1 MKNFKYILSL
11 SLLVMFVFT
20 SCQDEDQEFG
30 DIIAPTNILIT
41 ADIVGVDA
49 TNPNGDGS
57 GTVNFSATADNAISY
72 KFVYNGIET
81 SSPSGKMTYNF
92 AVLGLTTY
100 TVTVVA
106 TGTAGV
112 ASSADIQVDVLS
124 TYSPPAELLEKLHG
138 TSTKT
143 WRIKSEKAGH
153 FGLGPVG
160 GQTPAEWFSAGVD
173 EKAGVGMYNDRYIF
187 NIDGTFTHI
196 TDGTNDTG
204 GDDPT
209 GDVFGRNGL
218 IDELGGTGG
227 TPNGDD
233 IENLPFDDYSE
244 SWFVTAPGGLETLTI
259 TSLGFIGYYTGG
271 NHTYQIFD
279 RSVPNELLLKT
290 TDGNSG
296 FDWWFIITSE

>member
-1 MKNFKYILSL
+1 MKKFNHLYIFLFSL
-11 SLLVMFVFT
+11 TILFQG
-20 SCQDEDQEFG
+20 CQDEDQEFG
-30 DIIAPTNILIT
+30 NIIAPSNIQIT

-72 KFVYNGIET
+72 KFVYNGAET
-81 SSPSGKMTYNF
+81 SSPSGRMSYDF
-92 AVLGLTTY
+92 AVLGLNTY

-106 TGTAGV
+106 SGTGG
-112 ASSADIQVDVLS
+112 ASSSASIQVEVLS
-124 TYSPPAELLEKLHG
+124 TYAPPADLLEKLHG
-138 TSTKT
+138 TTSKT
-143 WRIKSEKAGH
+143 WRINSGKAGH

-160 GQTPAEWFSAGVD
+160 GLIPTEWYGAGVD
-173 EKAGVGMYNDRYIF
+173 EKVGVGMYNDRYIF

-196 TDGTNDTG
+196 TDNTNDTA

-218 IDELGGTGG
+218 IDELGGSGG
-227 TPNGDD
+227 TANGDD
-233 IENLPFDDYSE
+233 IENLPFNDYSE
-244 SWFVTAPGGLETLTI
+244 NWFITAPGGVETI
-259 TSLGFIGYYTGG
+259 TVTGLGFIGYYTGG

>member
-1 MKNFKYILSL
+1 MKNFKYNLSLFILSM
-11 SLLVMFVFT
+11 LVFS

-30 DIIAPTNILIT
+30 DIITPTNILIT

-57 GTVNFSATADNAISY
+57 GTVNFSATADNTISY

-81 SSPSGKMTYNF
+81 SSPTGKMTYNF
-92 AVLGLTTY
+92 AVLGLSTY

-124 TYSPPAELLEKLHG
+124 TYAPPAELLDKLHG
-138 TSTKT
+138 GTSKT
-143 WRIKSEKAGH
+143 WRVKSEKSQH
-153 FGLGPVG
+153 FGLSDVG
-160 GQTPAEWFSAGVD
+160 GPAFQHYGAGVD

-204 GDDPT
+204 GDDPS

-218 IDELGGTGG
+218 VDELGATGG
-227 TPNGDD
+227 NVNGDD
-233 IENLPFDDYSE
+233 VENLPFNDYSE
-244 SWFVTAPGGLETLTI
+244 SWFVTAPGGLETITI
-259 TSLGFIGYYTGG
+259 SGLGFIAYYTGG
-271 NHTYQIFD
+271 DHTYQIID

-290 TDGNSG
+290 TDGNNG
-296 FDWWFIITSE
+296 FDWWFVITSD